1 MHQTSPLQHFR
12 RNAQLACRN
21 LRGIDAAQTGGVAP
35 TSIKKGITMKH
46 IITASLLAAVA
57 LAGCASLPDSVRGPF
72 ARSGAGHTQSDA
84 DVHQPASS
92 SPYPQAT
99 DEGKF

>member
-1 MHQTSPLQHFR
+1 
-12 RNAQLACRN
+12 
-21 LRGIDAAQTGGVAP
+21 
-35 TSIKKGITMKH
+35 MKH
-46 IITASLLAAVA
+46 IITASLLAVA

>member
-1 MHQTSPLQHFR
+1 
-12 RNAQLACRN
+12 
-21 LRGIDAAQTGGVAP
+21 
-35 TSIKKGITMKH
+35 MKH
-46 IITASLLAAVA
+46 LITASLLAAVA

-72 ARSGAGHTQSDA
+72 ARSSHTQSDA